1 MASNSNAGRPTGYK
15 TEYASIAEK
24 ACLAGATDEE
34 LAEILDVST
43 RTLYRW
49 KTEYPEFCQA
59 IKAGKDAADE
69 RVVRSLYKR
78 AVGFESDAVKIFMP
92 SGAEEPVYAPYKEYH
107 APDVGAATMWL
118 TNRDPDRWKAK
129 TSKELTGPNG
139 GPIETKEIL
148 DGRVA
153 ARRAAFLIRAAKAR
167 GGAGTPRASGTGDG
181 AS

>member
-1 MASNSNAGRPTGYK
+1 MAGRPTAFK
-15 TEYASIAEK
+15 DEYVSIAEK

-139 GPIETKEIL
+139 GPIETS
-148 DGRVA
+148 DATDDRVI
-153 ARRAAFLIRAAKAR
+153 ARRIAMLLAKAAHA
-167 GGAGTPRASGTGDG
+167 GAE
-181 AS
+181 